1 MNDSQK
7 HRPINDS
14 LAKQKWV
21 VKNLKR
27 VQYLRVEYPF
37 LKKKNLQI
45 PSEEPLQ
52 RDLGPADGSV
62 FIHGE
67 GPPLSKEDTLEAA
80 ISQLE
85 QLKSNGPSARLLLR
99 DTTGIF

>member
-1 MNDSQK
+1 MNDSQQR
-7 HRPINDS
+7 RPINDS

-27 VQYLRVEYPF
+27 VQYLRLKYPF
-37 LKKKNLQI
+37 LKKKNLQTRHI

-52 RDLGPADGSV
+52 RDPGPGDGLV

-67 GPPLSKEDTLEAA
+67 GLEDTLEAA

-85 QLKSNGPSARLLLR
+85 QLKSSRPSAPPLLPE
-99 DTTGIF
+99 TTGIF

>member
-1 MNDSQK
+1 MNDSQQ

-21 VKNLKR
+21 VKNLKQ
-27 VQYLRVEYPF
+27 VQYLRLKYPF
-37 LKKKNLQI
+37 LKKTLQTWHI
-45 PSEEPLQ
+45 PSEQPLQ
-52 RDLGPADGSV
+52 RDLGPGDGLV

-67 GPPLSKEDTLEAA
+67 ALEDTLEAA

-85 QLKSNGPSARLLLR
+85 QLKSSRPSARLLLP
-99 DTTGIF
+99 DTTGIL

>member
-1 MNDSQK
+1 MNDSQQ

-21 VKNLKR
+21 VKNLKQ
-27 VQYLRVEYPF
+27 VQYLRVKYPF
-37 LKKKNLQI
+37 LKKKKNLPHI
-45 PSEEPLQ
+45 PSEQPLQ
-52 RDLGPADGSV
+52 RDLGPGDGLV

-67 GPPLSKEDTLEAA
+67 ALEDTPLEAA

-85 QLKSNGPSARLLLR
+85 QLKSSRPSARLLLP
-99 DTTGIF
+99 DTTGIL